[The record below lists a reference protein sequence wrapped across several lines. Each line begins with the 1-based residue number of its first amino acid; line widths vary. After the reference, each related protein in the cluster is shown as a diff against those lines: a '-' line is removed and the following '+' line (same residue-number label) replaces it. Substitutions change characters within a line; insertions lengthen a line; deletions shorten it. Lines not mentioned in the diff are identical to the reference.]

1 MMTKEER
8 LDKARD
14 LHERGYN
21 CAQSVTCAFA
31 DKTEVPVDVLFAA
44 NEEYGASQGTMVGV
58 CGALMGTIMLG
69 GLWSSTRNPA
79 QPNSKPATM
88 KLSRGLM
95 KAFEASAGA
104 LYCKDLKGV
113 GTGKVICTCPDFAVD
128 ADGTEYNIEVQRKDN
143 GADPRRARFHASLLD
158 TMNVE

>member
-1 MMTKEER
+1 
-8 LDKARD
+8 
-14 LHERGYN
+14 
-21 CAQSVTCAFA
+21 
-31 DKTEVPVDVLFAA
+31 
-44 NEEYGASQGTMVGV
+44 
-58 CGALMGTIMLG
+58 
-69 GLWSSTRNPA
+69 
-79 QPNSKPATM
+79 M